1 MDLGTIRRKMMFAA
15 VFGFASM
22 VGFAGHAS
30 IFARGDEDGEITIVA
45 QDDDEAHE
53 VLTKAVAA
61 AKVSL
66 QQGLMASE
74 QEGRP
79 ISGKFELN
87 EEKLQLSVYT
97 AKDGKFSE
105 ELVDYTTGK
114 VVKVEEIGRAHV

>member
-1 MDLGTIRRKMMFAA
+1 
-15 VFGFASM
+15 
-22 VGFAGHAS
+22 
-30 IFARGDEDGEITIVA
+30 
-45 QDDDEAHE
+45 
-53 VLTKAVAA
+53 
-61 AKVSL
+61 
-66 QQGLMASE
+66 MASE

-114 VVKVEEIGRAHV
+114 VVKVEAITNGDDLAVANAQNAAMSKARTSLKDAVDKVVREA